1 MKTKAIESYKE
12 LLQLTD
18 NDKKEG
24 YWEQTTILSNTIKPL
39 FASFL
44 YEVQG
49 SVNKSLEQLK
59 APVPAIKT
67 RFENSHIYMKR
78 EPIEYDINER
88 HSQFLNVVQPVYPEL
103 NTRFQNVLETF
114 FFPFFE
120 KIDYMLGQE
129 VTFDN
134 AQIMLDYVIEMYP
147 KSFTYQS
154 EIMLPHHQL
163 HKELEK
169 LYEQATGDKDTTIIY
184 DMLIGVW
191 NKSLEID
198 KELSKLSQ
206 QVKENKDLKL
216 KFQTIE
222 PVELLNHLHE
232 TPSERKFESDFQ
244 KFLSNYGNKTVR
256 SRVLTDQT
264 WFENPTIPLTTIA
277 SYVSSN
283 VNVEQR
289 FQNAVETR
297 QRKYEEVLSSI
308 PQGTTKEQFKTY
320 YQWALDASNLD
331 DDHHFYMDEMPTA
344 KTRLLLLHLSNF
356 LVDQQIIN
364 ETEDVFYLYLDELQ
378 KVLKNPESLTEMIS
392 ERKLEYQ
399 HDMNEQSPSYYG
411 NPPAHNEKKLDIIS
425 ERATGDAS
433 NNEDPSTYASGYIN
447 GLAGSKGI
455 YTGTVKII
463 NNEDE
468 FNKLEDGDVLVTH
481 MTTPAWSVLF
491 LRAGAIVT
499 NVGGILSH
507 PGINAR
513 EYQIPAVLGTKNA
526 TTELK
531 DGDIVTVEGT
541 NGCVKIGDQT

>member
-1 MKTKAIESYKE
+1 MKTKAIDNYKQ
-12 LLQLTD
+12 LMQLTD

-24 YWEQTTILSNTIKPL
+24 YWHQTSILSDTIKPL

-49 SVNKSLEQLK
+49 SINQSLEQFK

-78 EPIEYDINER
+78 EPIEYDIHER
-88 HSQFLNVVQPVYPEL
+88 HSQFLSIVQPIYPEL

-120 KIDYMLGQE
+120 KIDYMLEQE
-129 VTFDN
+129 VTFDS
-134 AQIMLDYVIEMYP
+134 AQTMLEYIIDMYP

-163 HKELEK
+163 HKDLEK
-169 LYEQATGDKDTTIIY
+169 LYAQATNNKDVTVIY

-198 KELSKLSQ
+198 NELSKLSQ
-206 QVKENKDLKL
+206 QVKENEDIKL
-216 KFQTIE
+216 KFQTVK
-222 PVELLNHLHE
+222 PTELLNHLHE
-232 TPSERKFESDFQ
+232 IPSGRKFEKDFQ

-264 WFENPTIPLTTIA
+264 WFEKPSIPLTTIA
-277 SYVSSN
+277 SYVNSN

-297 QRKYEEVLSSI
+297 THKYESVLSSI
-308 PQGTTKEQFKTY
+308 PEGTTKEQFKTY

-344 KTRLLLLHLSNF
+344 KTRLLLLHLSKF
-356 LVDQQIIN
+356 LVAQQIIN
-364 ETEDVFYLYLDELQ
+364 ETDDIFYLYLDELQ
-378 KVLKNPESLTEMIS
+378 EVLKYPEPLTEMIS

-399 HDMNEQSPSYYG
+399 HHIHEQIPSYYG
-411 NPPAHNEKKLDIIS
+411 TPPAHNEKKLDIIS
-425 ERATGDAS
+425 ERATSDS
-433 NNEDPSTYASGYIN
+433 SYNEETNTSTSGYIK

-468 FNKLEDGDVLVTH
+468 FNKLEDGDILVTH

-526 TTELK
+526 TTILK

-541 NGCVKIGDQT
+541 NGCVKIDD

>member
-1 MKTKAIESYKE
+1 MKTKVIDNYKQ
-12 LLQLTD
+12 LMQLTD

-24 YWEQTTILSNTIKPL
+24 YWEQTSILSDTIKPL

-49 SVNKSLEQLK
+49 SINQSLEQFK
-59 APVPAIKT
+59 AAVPAIKT

-88 HSQFLNVVQPVYPEL
+88 HNQFLSIVQPIYPEL

-120 KIDYMLGQE
+120 KIDYMLEQE
-129 VTFDN
+129 VTFDS
-134 AQIMLDYVIEMYP
+134 AQTMLDYVMDMYP

-163 HKELEK
+163 HKDLEK
-169 LYEQATGDKDTTIIY
+169 LYAQATDDKDVTIIY

-198 KELSKLSQ
+198 KALSKLSQ
-206 QVKENKDLKL
+206 QVKEDEDLKL
-216 KFQTIE
+216 KFQTVK
-222 PVELLNHLHE
+222 PTELLNHLHE
-232 TPSERKFESDFQ
+232 IPSGRKFEKDFQ

-264 WFENPTIPLTTIA
+264 WFEKPSIPLTTIA
-277 SYVSSN
+277 SYISSN

-289 FQNAVETR
+289 FQKAIETR
-297 QRKYEEVLSSI
+297 VHKYEAVLSSI
-308 PQGTTKEQFKTY
+308 PEGTTKEQFKTH

-356 LVDQQIIN
+356 LVNQQIIN
-364 ETEDVFYLYLDELQ
+364 ETEDIFYLYLDELQ
-378 KVLKNPESLTEMIS
+378 EVLKHPEPLTEMIS

-399 HDMNEQSPSYYG
+399 HNINEQSPSYYG
-411 NPPAHNEKKLDIIS
+411 TPPAHNEKNLDIIS

-433 NNEDPSTYASGYIN
+433 NNEETNTSPSGYIK

-455 YTGTVKII
+455 YTGAVKII

-468 FNKLEDGDVLVTH
+468 FNKLEDGDILVTH

-526 TTELK
+526 TSELK

-541 NGCVKIGDQT
+541 NGCVKIDERV

>member
-1 MKTKAIESYKE
+1 MKTKVIDNYKQ
-12 LLQLTD
+12 LMQLTD

-24 YWEQTTILSNTIKPL
+24 YWEQTSILSDNIKPL

-49 SVNKSLEQLK
+49 SINQSLEQFK

-88 HSQFLNVVQPVYPEL
+88 HNQFLSIVQPIYPEL

-120 KIDYMLGQE
+120 KIDDMLEQE
-129 VTFDN
+129 VTFDI
-134 AQIMLDYVIEMYP
+134 AQTMLDYVMDMYP

-163 HKELEK
+163 HKDLEK
-169 LYEQATGDKDTTIIY
+169 LYAQATDDKDVTIIY

-198 KELSKLSQ
+198 KALSKLSQ
-206 QVKENKDLKL
+206 QVKEDEDLKL
-216 KFQTIE
+216 KFQTVK
-222 PVELLNHLHE
+222 PTELLNHLHE
-232 TPSERKFESDFQ
+232 IPSGRKFEKDFQ

-264 WFENPTIPLTTIA
+264 WFEKPSIPLTTIA
-277 SYVSSN
+277 SYISSN

-289 FQNAVETR
+289 FQKAIETR
-297 QRKYEEVLSSI
+297 VHKYEAVLSSI
-308 PQGTTKEQFKTY
+308 PEGTTKEQFKTH

-356 LVDQQIIN
+356 LVNQQIID
-364 ETEDVFYLYLDELQ
+364 ETEDIFYLYLDELQ
-378 KVLKNPESLTEMIS
+378 EVLKHPEPLTEIIS

-399 HDMNEQSPSYYG
+399 HNINEQSPSYYG
-411 NPPAHNEKKLDIIS
+411 TPPAHNEKNLDIIS

-433 NNEDPSTYASGYIN
+433 NNEETNTSSSGYIK

-468 FNKLEDGDVLVTH
+468 FNKLEDGDILVTH

-526 TTELK
+526 TSELK

-541 NGCVKIGDQT
+541 NGCVKIDERV